1 MGYTNYHAIAR
12 DFTEPE
18 WEQLTTLA
26 QSIIDTAAAPK
37 LAEILHAYEP
47 IFPKAGISIAGKSG
61 EGSPKID
68 SRQIGLNGMGDAS
81 HETFFLPKVEHSE
94 FCKTNRKPYDIVCIA
109 ICLAA
114 KKITSDFT
122 FSSDG
127 DEEDEF
133 GKAALALY
141 QMAAVAVD
149 NQPDGGTALD
159 HKHCDYGLFDLRRY
173 A

>member
-18 WEQLTTLA
+18 WEQLTALT

-61 EGSPKID
+61 EGSPRID
-68 SRQIGLNGMGDAS
+68 GRQVGLNGVGNDS
-81 HETFFLPKVEHSE
+81 HETFFLPKIEHDE
-94 FCKTNRKPYDIVCIA
+94 FCKTNRKPYDIVCVA
-109 ICLAA
+109 IYLAA
-114 KKITSDFT
+114 HAITSDFT

-127 DEEDEF
+127 RDEDEF

-141 QMAAVAVD
+141 QMAKASVD
-149 NQPDGGTALD
+149 NQPEENSNQPTS
-159 HKHCDYGLFDLRRY
+159 DYNIFDLRRY